1 MKQDKKETGV
11 WQLLRRNISAGQLIG
26 YSAAN
31 AVGLIV
37 VLVGLI
43 FYLDSGSEAKNQ
55 EQFFS
60 RNYAVISKV
69 VDGIGFDPVAFTESE
84 IADIEKQPWAK
95 NVGRFTASQFT
106 VYGSVNLGGRG
117 LGTYLFLESIP
128 DEFFDVK
135 PNEWDFD
142 PAEGFIPVII
152 NKDYLTLYNF
162 GFAVPQGLPQ
172 LSEKVIGSIPLSV
185 RLTGE
190 DMHPEYFEAA
200 IVGFSTRLNT
210 IAVPQSFMD
219 WANERFYV
227 GNEPAK
233 SSRLIIEIDA
243 LQMDAMNSY
252 LAEHGY
258 EQAGDK
264 EGEGK
269 ISKFLGVVS
278 GVVTVNGMVICALA
292 IFILLL
298 SIFLLLQQSRD
309 KLNYLMLLGYSPQS
323 IGKYYLRMVVI
334 INTVITLIAITVTVL
349 ARGLWAKPLGEIGI
363 GDASLTPIFVVAVAY
378 LLLVNLI
385 NAHVIRKRMLN
396 IWHNR

>member
-1 MKQDKKETGV
+1 MKHNKKEPGV
-11 WQLLRRNISAGQLIG
+11 WQLLRRNISAGQLLG

-37 VLVGLI
+37 VLIGLM
-43 FYLDSGSEAKNQ
+43 FYLDSGSNAKNQ

-60 RNYAVISKV
+60 RDYAVISKV
-69 VDGIGFDPVAFTESE
+69 VEGIGFDPIAFSEEE

-106 VYGSVNLGGRG
+106 VYGSVQLGGRS

-135 PNEWDFD
+135 PDEWDFD

-190 DMHPEYFEAA
+190 GMYPEYFEAA

-219 WANERFYV
+219 WANNRFYN
-227 GNEPAK
+227 GKEPNG

-243 LQMDAMNSY
+243 RKIDEMNAY
-252 LAEHGY
+252 LAEHAY

-278 GVVTVNGMVICALA
+278 GVVTVNGIIICSLA

-309 KLNYLMLLGYSPQS
+309 KLSYLMLLGYSPQS
-323 IGKYYLRMVVI
+323 IGRYYLRMVII
-334 INTVITLIAITVTVL
+334 INTAITILAVTVTIL
-349 ARGLWAKPLGEIGI
+349 ARDIWAKPLGEIGI
-363 GDASLTPIFVVAVAY
+363 GDASMAPIFIVALTY
-378 LLLVNLI
+378 LLLVNSI
-385 NAHVIRKRMLN
+385 NAHVIRKRMFN

>member
-1 MKQDKKETGV
+1 MKDPVKQTGV
-11 WQLLRRNISAGQLIG
+11 WQLLRRNISVGQLLG

-37 VLVGLI
+37 VLVGVL
-43 FYLDSGSEAKNQ
+43 FHMDSESDADNL

-60 RNYAVISKV
+60 RDYAVISKK
-69 VDGIGFDPVAFTESE
+69 VDGIGFDPVSFSE
-84 IADIEKQPWAK
+84 DEITDIEKQSWAK
-95 NVGRFTASQFT
+95 NTGRFTASQFT
-106 VYGSVNLGGRG
+106 VYGSVNLGGRS

-128 DEFFDVK
+128 DEFFDIK
-135 PNEWDFD
+135 PEEWGFN
-142 PAEGFIPVII
+142 PEEGFIPVII

-185 RLTGE
+185 RLSGE
-190 DMHPEYFEAA
+190 GMRPEYFEAA
-200 IVGFSTRLNT
+200 IVGFSSRLNT
-210 IAVPQSFMD
+210 IAVPQTFMD
-219 WANERFYV
+219 WANERFYT
-227 GNEPAK
+227 GADRIQ

-243 LQMDAMNSY
+243 LKIDEMNSY
-252 LAEHGY
+252 LQAHGY

-278 GVVTVNGMVICALA
+278 GVVTINGMVICALA

-309 KLNYLMLLGYSPQS
+309 KLSYLMLLGYSPNTV
-323 IGKYYLRMVVI
+323 GKYYMRLVAA
-334 INTVITLIAITVTVL
+334 INSAITVIALGVTVL
-349 ARGLWAKPLGEIGI
+349 ARTIWAEPLREIGI
-363 GDASLTPIFVVAVAY
+363 GDASIVPIFIIALAY
-378 LLLVNLI
+378 LILVNII
-385 NAHVIRKRMLN
+385 NARVIHNRMHR